1 MMFMK
6 WEEFAQNMNKKNQV
20 KLCILVVQT
29 AVLLDMVHIHYYVK
43 TNRKLIFPHCFFC
56 RSNNETN

>member
-29 AVLLDMVHIHYYVK
+29 AVCLDMVHIHYYVK
-43 TNRKLIFPHCFFC
+43 QIGN
-56 RSNNETN
+56 

>member
-6 WEEFAQNMNKKNQV
+6 WEEIAQNMNKKNQV

-29 AVLLDMVHIHYYVK
+29 AVCLDMVHIHYYVK
-43 TNRKLIFPHCFFC
+43 QIGN
-56 RSNNETN
+56 